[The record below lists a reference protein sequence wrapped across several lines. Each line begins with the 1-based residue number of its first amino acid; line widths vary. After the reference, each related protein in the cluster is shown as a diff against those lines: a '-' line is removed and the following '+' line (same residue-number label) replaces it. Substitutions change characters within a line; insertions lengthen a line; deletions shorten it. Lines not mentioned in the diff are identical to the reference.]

1 MRIEK
6 EKIADILKRPA
17 TLYVIV
23 NLFVSAVGFV
33 RSFIFMRWLG
43 MEELGLISLAQ
54 TVMQFLSLF
63 QFGLING
70 GYRLF
75 ALNKSDDQ
83 ERVNNLLFSYFT
95 LLAGVCLTVWSFVV
109 VSGHKLIME
118 NSLLLVSIVC
128 GILMLMNNWLNNT
141 LIGKQ
146 KLASINRIN
155 LLSASISVALL
166 PIVKFFGFT
175 GAVIV
180 IVSQPLVFVANT
192 LIQNKDLRPTGFLL
206 DIKLARY
213 VLKFGF
219 IPFLSGIFVLINLQ
233 FERWSIA
240 GFLGADALGR
250 FYLVFLYNSLY
261 LLIPVSIQNIF
272 FPKAV
277 NAYERNSIAEF
288 KSLVKKELLVI
299 FAYDALIVIV
309 TVLLLNPAI
318 SVLFPNHINN
328 TIYVFY
334 LLPGLIAHSLYEVP
348 GLILNSCVRLKPILY
363 GSLLGSLFNV
373 IAILSLHQ
381 MGWFTLTSMAVIK
394 SIVLIIPCMLTTL
407 YIVASWK
414 KITKRND

>member
-6 EKIADILKRPA
+6 DQIADIIKRPA
-17 TLYVIV
+17 TLYVII

-83 ERVNNLLFSYFT
+83 ERVNNLLFSYFS
-95 LLAGVCLTVWSFVV
+95 LLAGVCLTIWCIVAI
-109 VSGHKLIME
+109 SGHKLIMD

-128 GILMLMNNWLNNT
+128 GMLMLINNWLNNT

-146 KLASINRIN
+146 KLTSINRIN
-155 LLSASISVALL
+155 LLSVIISVALL
-166 PIVKFFGFT
+166 PLVKLLGFT

-192 LIQNKDLRPTGFLL
+192 LIQNKDLRPTRFLL
-206 DIKLARY
+206 DLKLVHY

-240 GFLGADALGR
+240 GFLGAEALGR

-277 NAYERNSIAEF
+277 NAYERSSISEF

-299 FAYDALIVIV
+299 FAYDALIVVI
-309 TVLLLNPAI
+309 TILLLNPVI
-318 SVLFPNHINN
+318 SIVFPNHIDN

-334 LLPGLIAHSLYEVP
+334 LLPGLIAQSLYEVP

-363 GSLLGSLFNV
+363 GSLLGSMFNV
-373 IAILSLHQ
+373 IAILLLHHA
-381 MGWFTLTSMAVIK
+381 GWFSLTSMAVVK
-394 SIVLIIPCMLTTL
+394 SIVLIIPCVLTTL
-407 YIVASWK
+407 YVLATWK
-414 KITKRND
+414 KIVEKK